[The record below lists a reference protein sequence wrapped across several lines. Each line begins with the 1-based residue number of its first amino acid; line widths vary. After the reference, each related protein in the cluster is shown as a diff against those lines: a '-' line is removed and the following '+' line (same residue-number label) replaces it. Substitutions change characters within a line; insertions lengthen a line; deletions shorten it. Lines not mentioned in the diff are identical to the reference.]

1 MRQYPY
7 VFCDAY
13 VIMPN
18 HLHAILVI
26 SRETGCRGGSRTAPT
41 EGTIK
46 PLGRLIGAFKTV
58 STKRINE
65 MNNTPGR
72 TFWQRNYYEHVIR
85 GGDDHERIKKYIQ
98 GNPMNWPQDDEN
110 PGRI

>member
-1 MRQYPY
+1 
-7 VFCDAY
+7 
-13 VIMPN
+13 MPN
-18 HLHAILVI
+18 HLHAILII
-26 SRETGCRGGSRTAPT
+26 SRETDRRGGSRTAPT
-41 EGTIK
+41 EGHNK

-72 TFWQRNYYEHVIR
+72 PFWQRNYYEHVIR
-85 GGDDHERIKKYIQ
+85 NGEEYDRIRRYILE
-98 GNPMNWPQDDEN
+98 NPSNWPRDDEN